1 MINKDLVIKN
11 LNYEWCGENGTY
23 SFDGVSFNIQ
33 ENFLNMYNG
42 KQGKLVSYDTVLN
55 RTDELKQDI
64 ERIFNVHRINF
75 NAFIDD
81 LVDILKNVGVNN
93 DNTIPK
99 RYLTKSGKNFIDI
112 LKNEMLSDEEFKG
125 FVKGC
130 MLKYI
135 FRYENKGG
143 LEDLKKA
150 DNYLKM
156 LEDIERGNDND

>member
-1 MINKDLVIKN
+1 MSKYGWHNETTLFKFGRNSEVTIKLFDNYFEVSKERNVIQISYYNYLISVSYWNVEIEQNLGIKLSDYFYLNEFLKDLITVIK
-11 LNYEWCGENGTY
+11 
-23 SFDGVSFNIQ
+23 S
-33 ENFLNMYNG
+33 
-42 KQGKLVSYDTVLN
+42 
-55 RTDELKQDI
+55 
-64 ERIFNVHRINF
+64 
-75 NAFIDD
+75 IDS
-81 LVDILKNVGVNN
+81 VQ
-93 DNTIPK
+93 NTIPK

-112 LKNEMLSDEEFKG
+112 LKNEMLADEEFKG

-156 LEDIERGNDND
+156 LEDIERGNKK